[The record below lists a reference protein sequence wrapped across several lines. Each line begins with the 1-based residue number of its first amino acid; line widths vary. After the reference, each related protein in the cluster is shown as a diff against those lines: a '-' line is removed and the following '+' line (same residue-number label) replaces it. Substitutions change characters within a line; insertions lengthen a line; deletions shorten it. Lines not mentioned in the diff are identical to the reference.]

1 MVDSLLD
8 IGGEP
13 EFPLSI
19 DWSSQPSYNFQ
30 ISRYLFEGR
39 GTASKIEEK
48 NPETPIS
55 FEAKF
60 YVGDR
65 ETEYA
70 FLDFIHTTV
79 GRTNRFW
86 LRYPKQSFIPTEGLS
101 NGSMILKVEPNNF
114 DLFHVGHERIYIQ
127 TIYGDTITRHVS
139 NATYDATFD
148 EISLQLLTAIDRD
161 ISLDEFLI
169 IGRYLLVRFDHDD
182 FNINVLTEDKFDFSL
197 KFIELIR
204 DYSDLAAN
212 P

>member
-8 IGGEP
+8 IGGEA

-19 DWSSQPSYNFQ
+19 DWSREPDYKFQ

-48 NPETPIS
+48 NPETPIG
-55 FEAKF
+55 FEARF

-65 ETEYA
+65 ETEYT
-70 FLDFIHTTV
+70 FLDFIHTTI

-86 LRYPKQSFIPTEGLS
+86 LRYPQQSFIPVEGLS
-101 NGSMILKVEPNNF
+101 NGSAVLKVEPNNF

-127 TIYGDTITRHVS
+127 TTDGDIITRHVT

-148 EISLQLLTAIDRD
+148 EVSLQLATAMDRD
-161 ISLDEFLI
+161 IALDEFFI
-169 IGRYLLVRFDHDD
+169 VGRYLLVRFDHDD
-182 FNINVLTEDKFDFSL
+182 FNIKILTEDKCEISL